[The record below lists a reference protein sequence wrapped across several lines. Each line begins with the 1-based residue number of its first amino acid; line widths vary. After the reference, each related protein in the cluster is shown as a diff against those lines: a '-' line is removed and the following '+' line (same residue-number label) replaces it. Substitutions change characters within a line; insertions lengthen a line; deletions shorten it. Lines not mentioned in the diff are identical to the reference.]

1 MVGVIGN
8 KVNLLASFCA
18 ARREKHLW
26 RWASA
31 RRALDRSACIIKYVG
46 EVYAMKITVGEF
58 LATMKK
64 NFALFGLSFTLLFN
78 ACNSSS
84 PPPPPTASPATATAT
99 ANVGMTKEAAEKLIK
114 QLATQGGCKDST
126 ADMRLSFTD
135 AEGKAQQM
143 DFRLQRKY
151 EGSKVATLMTVQAPK
166 EESEKALLVFQEEG
180 KPTDVISYLAG
191 LKKVAHLKSDNPLN
205 FRGSKSTVQE
215 MLGMELGNY
224 EVVGA
229 NAVTVAGASEWQLEL
244 KAKSGLSLSYPKV
257 IVAYDASGA
266 KLQRFELSDSR
277 AEKVKTIAVREVKA
291 MQNYQTITAMEI
303 EDHKHNQKLKLET
316 RSIKYDTNLAPAL
329 FTEANFIKTVTAA
342 SQKQLQ

>member
-1 MVGVIGN
+1 
-8 KVNLLASFCA
+8 
-18 ARREKHLW
+18 
-26 RWASA
+26 
-31 RRALDRSACIIKYVG
+31 
-46 EVYAMKITVGEF
+46 
-58 LATMKK
+58 MKK
-64 NFALFGLSFTLLFN
+64 NVALLSLFLTIVFN

-84 PPPPPTASPATATAT
+84 PPPTTNASPAAPTATAQVPI
-99 ANVGMTKEAAEKLIK
+99 AKEAAEKLIK

-151 EGSKVATLMTVQAPK
+151 EGNKVATLMTVQAPK
-166 EESEKALLVFQEEG
+166 EESEKALLAFQEEG

-224 EVVGA
+224 EVVTA
-229 NAVTVAGASEWQLEL
+229 DVVTVAGASELQIEL
-244 KAKSGLSLSYPKV
+244 KAKNGLSLSYPKV
-257 IVAYDASGA
+257 IVAYDASGS
-266 KLQRFELSDSR
+266 KPQRFELSDSR
-277 AEKVKTIAVREVKA
+277 AEKVKTIAVREVKTI
-291 MQNYQTITAMEI
+291 QNYQTITAMEI
-303 EDHKHNQKLKLET
+303 DAHKHNQKLKLET
-316 RSIKYDTNLAPAL
+316 RSIKYDTNLSPAL
-329 FTEANFIKTVTAA
+329 FTEANLIKTVTAA